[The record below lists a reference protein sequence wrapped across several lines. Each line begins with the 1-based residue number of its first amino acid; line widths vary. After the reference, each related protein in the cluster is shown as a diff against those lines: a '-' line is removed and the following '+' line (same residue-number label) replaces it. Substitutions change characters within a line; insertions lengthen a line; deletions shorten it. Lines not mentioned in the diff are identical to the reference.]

1 MMSETERTAI
11 VLLNWNGVHL
21 FPRFL
26 PSVLK
31 YSAGGN
37 ITVYVADNGSTDG
50 SVDFLRTN
58 HPEVEIIELGVNH
71 GFAKGYNEALRQVDA
86 RYYVLIN
93 TDVEV
98 TEGWLD
104 PCLSRM
110 KAEPGLA
117 ALQPKIL
124 SYDRRE
130 YFEYAGAAG
139 GYIDRWGFP
148 FCRGRVLNETE
159 PDTGQYDHSL
169 SVFWATGACMIIR
182 AEAFRDA
189 GGFDDDFF
197 AHMEEIDLCWRL
209 KNLGWKIGVET
220 KSRVYHLG
228 GATLS
233 YQSPRKVY
241 LNFRNNLWMMIKN
254 LPPYQVF
261 PVVFF
266 RMILDGM
273 AAGYFLASGK
283 WQAFKAVLQA
293 HISVWKSLPRFLKKR
308 KSLLPHVKVYQHPE
322 IFSGSMVFRFYI
334 SGQKKFSDFR
344 FFP

>member
-1 MMSETERTAI
+1 MSGQVRIAI

-26 PSVLK
+26 PSVLN
-31 YSAGGN
+31 YSTGDN
-37 ITVYVADNGSTDG
+37 ITVYVADNGSSDG
-50 SVDFLRTN
+50 SADFLRTN
-58 HPEVEIIELGVNH
+58 FPEVKIIELGVNH
-71 GFAKGYNEALRQVDA
+71 GFAKGYNEALRQIDSEYFA
-86 RYYVLIN
+86 LIN
-93 TDVEV
+93 TDIEV

-104 PCLSRM
+104 PCVSRM
-110 KAEPGLA
+110 ISEPGLA
-117 ALQPKIL
+117 AIQPKVL
-124 SYDRRE
+124 SCDRRD

-148 FCRGRVLNETE
+148 FCRGRILSETE
-159 PDTGQYDHSL
+159 PDTGQYDQSPY
-169 SVFWATGACMIIR
+169 VFWATGACMIVR
-182 AEAFRDA
+182 AKAFREA

-254 LPPYQVF
+254 LPEYQVF
-261 PVVFF
+261 PVVLI
-266 RMILDGM
+266 RMVLDGL

-283 WQAFKAVLQA
+283 WLAFKAVFQA
-293 HISVWKSLPRFLKKR
+293 HIAVWRSLPVVIRKR
-308 KSLLPHVKVYQHPE
+308 KALLPLVKVKHHPE
-322 IFSGSMVFRFYI
+322 IFTGSMVLRFYLY
-334 SGQKKFSDFR
+334 GQKKFSDFR